1 MDKLTA
7 PEPAEQRG
15 SEPAPATPV
24 NTTSSNYQLPG
35 PLITSPP
42 DHLLDSNVF
51 IESYN
56 SQKQSIPSMAD
67 RFPSLE
73 DFSEGQT
80 EVADIQATT
89 DDDFLARERA
99 VLGEDAEQFATSQDH
114 VAGENVGA
122 GDDDLLGG
130 GDEPVEEI

>member
-24 NTTSSNYQLPG
+24 NTASYNYQLPG
-35 PLITSPP
+35 PLITPP
-42 DHLLDSNVF
+42 RDHLLDSNVF

-56 SQKQSIPSMAD
+56 SQVQPIPSMAD

-73 DFSEGQT
+73 DFSEGMQPPYSPAAAASELT
-80 EVADIQATT
+80 
-89 DDDFLARERA
+89 
-99 VLGEDAEQFATSQDH
+99 
-114 VAGENVGA
+114 
-122 GDDDLLGG
+122 
-130 GDEPVEEI
+130 

>member
-7 PEPAEQRG
+7 PELAEQRG

-24 NTTSSNYQLPG
+24 NTTSSNYQLPD
-35 PLITSPP
+35 PLITSPH

-56 SQKQSIPSMAD
+56 SQRQSIPSMAD

-73 DFSEGQT
+73 DFSEGM
-80 EVADIQATT
+80 
-89 DDDFLARERA
+89 L
-99 VLGEDAEQFATSQDH
+99 
-114 VAGENVGA
+114 NPPY
-122 GDDDLLGG
+122 LLSLHQS
-130 GDEPVEEI
+130 

>member
-42 DHLLDSNVF
+42 DHLLDSNIF
-51 IESYN
+51 IGSYN

-73 DFSEGQT
+73 DFSEGILEPT
-80 EVADIQATT
+80 L
-89 DDDFLARERA
+89 LA
-99 VLGEDAEQFATSQDH
+99 
-114 VAGENVGA
+114 
-122 GDDDLLGG
+122 LLTP
-130 GDEPVEEI
+130 ELT